1 MPGGVARSLRGA
13 RHAPRARLARR
24 RDSPRRGAGF
34 LPPTLLDSAESAA
47 RGATRLQTG
56 LSEANT
62 THVLHRQCA
71 HLPPLAVG
79 ARGIEIFDAEGR
91 AYIDA

>member
-1 MPGGVARSLRGA
+1 MCIRD
-13 RHAPRARLARR
+13 RAH
-24 RDSPRRGAGF
+24 
-34 LPPTLLDSAESAA
+34 
-47 RGATRLQTG
+47 
-56 LSEANT
+56 T

-71 HLPPLAVG
+71 HLPPLADG